1 VQHLAGAACSVNHG
15 GDQSGYKDAVLGI
28 EGPVTRL
35 IGEED
40 YLREAIMPI
49 LKSVACAGLVV
60 MAACISAPSPSGLA
74 DAALAGA
81 WKSYVNER
89 FGAAADVPADYKAG
103 EAPEN
108 DDGLT
113 FTSPEGDAQILVWGA
128 LATVNQESFADYSK
142 RLVSYDRDD
151 GWTISYSAGKDDWFA
166 FSGSKGDR
174 IFYEKIIQAC
184 NGEIA
189 NHVRIEYPA
198 MRKVEFDSMVTHVAK
213 SLHSMKGYQC

>member
-40 YLREAIMPI
+40 YLRGAIMPI

-113 FTSPEGDAQILVWGA
+113 FTSPEGDAQILIWGA
-128 LATVNQESFADYSK
+128 LATVNEVSFADYAK
-142 RLVSYDRDD
+142 RLVSY
-151 GWTISYSAGKDDWFA
+151 G
-166 FSGSKGDR
+166 
-174 IFYEKIIQAC
+174 

-213 SLHSMKGYQC
+213 SLHSVKGYQC